1 MIDPD
6 SYKTYSESK
15 QCGAYYEDINICLRI
30 RTKTPLDYVGAGFEI
45 NAPVAFRFLTGLSG
59 SAFGHYPPNPPA
71 RPIVGGAEGG
81 ILLETTLTLNFKNK
95 EQKIRIYPIK
105 GGWGNT
111 YVGSSSWC
119 RDLTIY
125 EEEQYEDY
133 DWKVYISNGVDFKGQ
148 KVEIQLLNE
157 PQINLTINKTLTDGA
172 VI

>member
-1 MIDPD
+1 M
-6 SYKTYSESK
+6 YKR
-15 QCGAYYEDINICLRI
+15 Q
-30 RTKTPLDYVGAGFEI
+30 
-45 NAPVAFRFLTGLSG
+45 
-59 SAFGHYPPNPPA
+59 GHYPPNPPA

>member
-1 MIDPD
+1 MD
-6 SYKTYSESK
+6 
-15 QCGAYYEDINICLRI
+15 
-30 RTKTPLDYVGAGFEI
+30 
-45 NAPVAFRFLTGLSG
+45 
-59 SAFGHYPPNPPA
+59 
-71 RPIVGGAEGG
+71 
-81 ILLETTLTLNFKNK
+81 
-95 EQKIRIYPIK
+95 
-105 GGWGNT
+105 NT
-111 YVGSSSWC
+111 NVGSSSWC